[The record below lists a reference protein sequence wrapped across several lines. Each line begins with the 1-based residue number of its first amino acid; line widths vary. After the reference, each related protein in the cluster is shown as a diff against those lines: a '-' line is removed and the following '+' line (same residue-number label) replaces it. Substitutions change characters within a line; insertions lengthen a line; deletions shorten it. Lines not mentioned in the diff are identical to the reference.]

1 MKTAS
6 TLSGFSLVEVL
17 VALAVLSIGMLGVAA
32 LQINGVRANTGAY
45 LRGQAVMIATD
56 MSERMYANRTGTQQF
71 QYDGFAFATGNACPV
86 SASICSVQIGNT
98 GTPAACTPA
107 QMAAYD
113 RYVVACGM
121 SNGGGDL
128 LGGVDDL
135 LPNGAV
141 TITCP
146 VAPETVC
153 TAGASRRVTVSWQER
168 VETSTGT
175 AELATQTVG
184 ITIRP

>member
-1 MKTAS
+1 MKTVRS
-6 TLSGFSLVEVL
+6 HIGFSLVEVL
-17 VALAVLSIGMLGVAA
+17 VALAILSIGMLGVAA

-45 LRGQAVMIATD
+45 FRGQAVMIATD

-71 QYDGFAFATGNACPV
+71 QYDGFAFAAGDACPV
-86 SASICSVQIGNT
+86 SASICSVEIGNSAL
-98 GTPAACTPA
+98 PAVCTPE

-113 RYVVACGM
+113 RYTVACGM
-121 SNGGGDL
+121 PNGGGDL

-135 LPNGAV
+135 LPNGAITV
-141 TITCP
+141 TCP
-146 VAPETVC
+146 VAPEATC
-153 TAGASRRVTVSWQER
+153 TGGSSRRVTVSWQER
-168 VETSTGT
+168 VETSAGT